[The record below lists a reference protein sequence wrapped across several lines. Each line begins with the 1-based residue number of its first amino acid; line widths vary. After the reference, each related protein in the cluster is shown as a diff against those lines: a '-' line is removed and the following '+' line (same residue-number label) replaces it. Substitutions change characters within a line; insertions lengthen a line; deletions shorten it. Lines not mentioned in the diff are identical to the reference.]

1 MSRKPGYLNKLP
13 PELAEDPFWATFHKP
28 PPTSFGI
35 ASRRLSPK
43 DLPDDH
49 EYHLRKEIDQW
60 EHVDGHLVRHG
71 RLQVES
77 RWGTVKSPAPGDYD
91 PDADKRSKMPSF
103 PSPIITRR
111 DPDTYFEELTLAR
124 SQPLYT
130 FRVAT
135 ANAIKRQQ
143 SQKKLSTSHSHQR
156 GNTASSS
163 RGSTLHSAINGP
175 ESPGASHTLPH
186 AMPSSS
192 SGTRTRT
199 VTPAVTKS
207 EWRDVNVED
216 MKKALLPA
224 PGQYET
230 DVYHTLN
237 FHHTPIPHLKPKQQL
252 CKPRPKIDLETLELV
267 KDENQ
272 LFDGSYFQY
281 DDPTKRQYPSYTLG
295 SRRPIV
301 EREYERVGPGDY
313 NDPTVTG
320 APSVLSTS
328 ATLKLKPG
336 LSASS
341 MRSGLSSH
349 GFGRKTL
356 LK

>member
-13 PELAEDPFWATFHKP
+13 PELAEDPFWANFHKP
-28 PPTSFGI
+28 PPTSFGM
-35 ASRRLSPK
+35 ASRRLSAK

-111 DPDTYFEELTLAR
+111 EPDPYFEELTLAR
-124 SQPLYT
+124 SQPIYT

-143 SQKKLSTSHSHQR
+143 SQKKLSTSHGHQR
-156 GNTASSS
+156 GSTSSSS
-163 RGSTLHSAINGP
+163 RGSTLHSAINDP
-175 ESPGASHTLPH
+175 ESPSASHTLPH
-186 AMPSSS
+186 ALPSSS
-192 SGTRTRT
+192 SGTRTRA

-216 MKKALLPA
+216 MKKGTVYYWLLSVRFAVHVTHTAVDGCHSAA
-224 PGQYET
+224 PCAGSVRDGRLPQT
-230 DVYHTLN
+230 
-237 FHHTPIPHLKPKQQL
+237 
-252 CKPRPKIDLETLELV
+252 ELPP
-267 KDENQ
+267 
-272 LFDGSYFQY
+272 YT
-281 DDPTKRQYPSYTLG
+281 DPTPQTKAKDL
-295 SRRPIV
+295 
-301 EREYERVGPGDY
+301 
-313 NDPTVTG
+313 
-320 APSVLSTS
+320 
-328 ATLKLKPG
+328 
-336 LSASS
+336 
-341 MRSGLSSH
+341 
-349 GFGRKTL
+349 
-356 LK
+356 